1 MRTTEP
7 RRPDAPTASDRDV
20 LLDVRDLAVRIG
32 PAEIVNG
39 VSFTVPRG
47 GTLGIVGESGSGKS
61 MTVLAATGL
70 IDSPPARVSGQ
81 SLLDGQDIVQ
91 MSPRQLRG
99 VHGKRVGFIFQDP
112 ATSLNPVLT
121 VEQQLTEA
129 PRFHLGLTRRDA
141 RRRALE
147 LHEAVGNPDP
157 PTRLSSYPHQ
167 LSGGMKQRVMIAVA
181 LACDPELL
189 VADEPTTALDVTT
202 QAQILE
208 RVKELQAS
216 RGMSVIWISHDLG
229 VVSGIADRVAVLYG
243 GQIVESAPLE
253 ELFTDPRHP
262 YTRGLMAARP
272 QTARGKGELAVIP
285 GGPPDPKH
293 LPQGCLFWDRC
304 PVRGDP
310 RCETERPPE
319 TAVGA
324 DHVVRT
330 FYGGSADGADGSGTG
345 ATGTGRRGGSR

>member
-1 MRTTEP
+1 MRTDGP
-7 RRPDAPTASDRDV
+7 RGTTAPAAADRDV
-20 LLDVRDLAVRIG
+20 LLDVQDLAVRIG

-39 VSFTVPRG
+39 VSFSVPRG

-70 IDSPPARVSGQ
+70 IGSPPARVSGR
-81 SLLDGQDIVQ
+81 SLLDGQDIVR
-91 MSPRQLRG
+91 MDPRRLRG
-99 VHGKRVGFIFQDP
+99 VHGRRIGFVFQDP
-112 ATSLNPVLT
+112 STSLNPVLT

-129 PRFHLGLTRRDA
+129 PRFHLGLTRREA
-141 RRRALE
+141 RLRALE
-147 LHEAVGNPDP
+147 LLEAVGIPDP
-157 PTRLSSYPHQ
+157 PSRLCAYPHQ

-181 LACDPELL
+181 LACGPDLL

-208 RVKELQAS
+208 RVKELQES

-243 GQIVESAPLE
+243 GQVVESAPLE

-262 YTRGLMAARP
+262 YTRGLLAARP
-272 QTARGKGELAVIP
+272 QTAGHKGELAVVP
-285 GGPPDPKH
+285 GSPPDPRR
-293 LPQGCLFWDRC
+293 LPPGCVFWDRC

-310 RCETERPPE
+310 RCETERPPQ
-319 TAVGA
+319 TPVGPG
-324 DHVVRT
+324 HVVRS
-330 FYGGSADGADGSGTG
+330 FYGDRTGSTGGTGPADGSD
-345 ATGTGRRGGSR
+345 RRGGPR

>member
-1 MRTTEP
+1 MSPTEHRSPTPTT
-7 RRPDAPTASDRDV
+7 APARDV

-32 PAEIVNG
+32 QAEIVNG
-39 VSFTVPRG
+39 VSFSVPRG

-81 SLLDGQDIVQ
+81 ALLDGQDLVAMDQ
-91 MSPRQLRG
+91 RRLQG
-99 VHGKRVGFIFQDP
+99 VHGKRIGFIFQDP
-112 ATSLNPVLT
+112 STSLNPVLT
-121 VEQQLTEA
+121 IEQQLTEA

-147 LHEAVGNPDP
+147 MLEAVGIPDP
-157 PTRLSSYPHQ
+157 QSRLASYPHQ

-208 RVKELQAS
+208 QVKQLQAS

-229 VVSGIADRVAVLYG
+229 VVSGIADQVAVLYG

-262 YTRGLMAARP
+262 YTRGLMASRP
-272 QTARGKGELAVIP
+272 QMAHGKGELAVIP
-285 GGPPDPKH
+285 GSPPDPKN
-293 LPQGCLFWDRC
+293 LPEGCLFWDRC

-319 TAVGA
+319 SPVGPG
-324 DHVVRT
+324 HMVRT
-330 FYGGSADGADGSGTG
+330 FYGADSDTAGPDSTH
-345 ATGTGRRGGSR
+345 RRGGHR

>member
-1 MRTTEP
+1 MRTTEH
-7 RRPDAPTASDRDV
+7 RPPVPPAPTGRDV
-20 LLDVRDLAVRIG
+20 LLDVRDLSVRIG

-39 VSFTVPRG
+39 VSFSVPRG

-70 IDSPPARVSGQ
+70 IDAPPARVSGRA
-81 SLLDGQDIVQ
+81 LLDGQDI
-91 MSPRQLRG
+91 MAMDPRQLRG
-99 VHGKRVGFIFQDP
+99 VHGKRIGFVFQDP
-112 ATSLNPVLT
+112 STSLNPVLSI
-121 VEQQLTEA
+121 EQQLTEA
-129 PRFHLGLTRRDA
+129 PRFHLGLTRREA

-147 LHEAVGNPDP
+147 LLEAVGIPDP
-157 PTRLSSYPHQ
+157 QSRLTSYPHQ
-167 LSGGMKQRVMIAVA
+167 LSGGMKQRVMIALA

-208 RVKELQAS
+208 QVKQLQAS

-243 GQIVESAPLE
+243 GQVVESAPLE

-272 QTARGKGELAVIP
+272 QTAGSKGELAVIP
-285 GGPPDPKH
+285 GSPPDPKR
-293 LPQGCLFWDRC
+293 LPPGCLFWDRC
-304 PVRGDP
+304 PVRADP

-319 TAVGA
+319 TAVGPE
-324 DHVVRT
+324 HTVRS
-330 FYGGSADGADGSGTG
+330 FYGSERTDRTGGA
-345 ATGTGRRGGSR
+345 R

>member
-1 MRTTEP
+1 MRTDGP
-7 RRPDAPTASDRDV
+7 RGTTAPAAADRDV
-20 LLDVRDLAVRIG
+20 LLDVQDLAVRIG

-39 VSFTVPRG
+39 VSFAVPRG

-70 IDSPPARVSGQ
+70 IGSPPARVSGR
-81 SLLDGQDIVQ
+81 SLLDGQDVVA
-91 MSPRQLRG
+91 MGPRQLRG
-99 VHGKRVGFIFQDP
+99 VHGRRIGFVFQDP
-112 ATSLNPVLT
+112 STSLNPVLT

-147 LHEAVGNPDP
+147 LLEAVGIPDP
-157 PTRLSSYPHQ
+157 PSRLSAYPHQ

-181 LACDPELL
+181 LACGPDLL

-208 RVKELQAS
+208 RIKQLQES

-243 GQIVESAPLE
+243 GQVVESAPLE

-262 YTRGLMAARP
+262 YTRGLLAARP
-272 QTARGKGELAVIP
+272 QTAHHKGELAVIP
-285 GGPPDPKH
+285 GSPPDPRH
-293 LPQGCLFWDRC
+293 LPPGCVFWDRC

-319 TAVGA
+319 TPVGPG
-324 DHVVRT
+324 HVVRS
-330 FYGGSADGADGSGTG
+330 FYGDRTGGTDGSDPTDGS
-345 ATGTGRRGGSR
+345 GRRGGPR

>member
-1 MRTTEP
+1 MSTAE
-7 RRPDAPTASDRDV
+7 RRRAAPAAATGGDV

-70 IDSPPARVSGQ
+70 IDSPPARVSGS
-81 SLLDGQDIVQ
+81 SLLDGQDIVA
-91 MSPRQLRG
+91 MDAKQLRG
-99 VHGKRVGFIFQDP
+99 VHGKRIGFIFQDP
-112 ATSLNPVLT
+112 STSLNPVLP
-121 VEQQLTEA
+121 VERQITEA
-129 PRFHLGLTRRDA
+129 PRFHLGLTRREA

-147 LHEAVGNPDP
+147 LLEAVGIPDP
-157 PTRLSSYPHQ
+157 QSRLSSYPHQ

-208 RVKELQAS
+208 QVEQLQES

-272 QTARGKGELAVIP
+272 QTAHGKGELAVIP
-285 GGPPDPKH
+285 GSPPDPKH
-293 LPQGCLFWDRC
+293 LPEGCLFWDWC

-319 TAVGA
+319 TSVGA

-330 FYGGSADGADGSGTG
+330 FYAADRPDQ
-345 ATGTGRRGGSR
+345 RGEPR